1 MCHCAQHTFYFFHGS
16 LQSISYS
23 VVMDYIFTCISY
35 STLSFGL
42 TFIFNSCIHLR
53 YKTQTFSCSSSFFP
67 LLLWW
72 VGYIMAFTQ
81 VLAMF
86 RMYHTW
92 IHLLHHHHFVFSLSR
107 KSFSSLPVIMSNRN
121 PYMVNPP
128 S

>member
-72 VGYIMAFTQ
+72 VGVHYGIYTGSCN
-81 VLAMF
+81 V
-86 RMYHTW
+86 
-92 IHLLHHHHFVFSLSR
+92 
-107 KSFSSLPVIMSNRN
+107 SNVS
-121 PYMVNPP
+121 YMNSPPPP
-128 S
+128 SSFCFQSF